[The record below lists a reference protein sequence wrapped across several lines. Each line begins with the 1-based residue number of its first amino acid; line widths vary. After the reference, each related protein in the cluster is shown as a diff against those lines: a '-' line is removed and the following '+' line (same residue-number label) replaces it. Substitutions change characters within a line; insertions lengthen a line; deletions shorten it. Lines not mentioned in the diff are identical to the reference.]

1 MQKIP
6 WGPNRDISNDEIK
19 EMNRIW
25 EDNEETTLLWKL
37 ISNNDVK
44 ELMQHLANSPENAH
58 RRSSDGRGPMWWAH
72 EYGRKNVIRVLKKL
86 GVSSDLKDAKGMTP
100 HDEL

>member
-1 MQKIP
+1 
-6 WGPNRDISNDEIK
+6 
-19 EMNRIW
+19 MNRIW

-44 ELMQHLANSPENAH
+44 ELMQHLAHRPEDAH

-72 EYGRKNVIRVLKKL
+72 EHGRKNVIRLLKKL
-86 GVSSDLKDAKGMTP
+86 GVSSDLKDANGMTP
-100 HDEL
+100 HEEL